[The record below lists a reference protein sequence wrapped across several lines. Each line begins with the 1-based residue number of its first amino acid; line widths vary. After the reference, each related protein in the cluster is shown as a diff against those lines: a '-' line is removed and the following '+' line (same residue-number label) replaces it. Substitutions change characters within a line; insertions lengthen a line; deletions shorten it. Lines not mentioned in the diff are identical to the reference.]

1 MSLYDI
7 LVFIH
12 VVSAILGLG
21 PGFIMIYVV
30 QQANTMTELRHAY
43 DIRSRIHLFV
53 MVGGTLLL
61 VTGLGMGFLNPY
73 LFKQV
78 WFSLSLILFLMALA
92 VGPVILSPKAKPI
105 KRLLHDECSDVI
117 PSKYYSLSRHL
128 FLYERMTNVIFIIII
143 ILMIFKPF

>member
-30 QQANTMTELRHAY
+30 QKANNMTELRHAY

-61 VTGLGMGFLNPY
+61 VTGLWMGFLRPY
-73 LFKQV
+73 LFQEI
-78 WFSLSLILFLMALA
+78 WYSLSLILFLVALG
-92 VGPVILSPKAKPI
+92 VGPVILSPRARPI
-105 KRLLHDECSDVI
+105 KQLLSEHTDEFI
-117 PSKYYSLSRHL
+117 PETYYNLTRSL
-128 FLYERMTNVIFIIII
+128 FFYERITNVIFIVIIT
-143 ILMIFKPF
+143 LMIFKPL